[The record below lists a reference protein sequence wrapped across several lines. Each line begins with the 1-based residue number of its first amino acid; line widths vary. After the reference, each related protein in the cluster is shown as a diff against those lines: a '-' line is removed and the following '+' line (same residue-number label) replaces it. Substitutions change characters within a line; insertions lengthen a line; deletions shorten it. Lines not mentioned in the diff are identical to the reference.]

1 MTDTAPLGQPPV
13 AGRDKKFYAGHRDG
27 KRPLKGDPLK
37 GARDRYDVVVIGSG
51 LGGLTAANILAA
63 NMTQMA
69 KPAKVIVISSLGLG
83 GSSPLIRCMLSL
95 IAGPDN
101 IRDTEAMD
109 LLVRCAAHP
118 FVVVRPAALADAPAK
133 GAYRATEAT
142 GAALFPIS
150 RADVAKFLFDALTDK
165 QWDYKAVQLYAA

>member
-1 MTDTAPLGQPPV
+1 MALTLLRHGEPEIAKGTCYGQSDV
-13 AGRDKKFYAGHRDG
+13 TT
-27 KRPLKGDPLK
+27 RPLDDGRFSALMNALP
-37 GARDRYDVVVIGSG
+37 GSFARID
-51 LGGLTAANILAA
+51 
-63 NMTQMA
+63 
-69 KPAKVIVISSLGLG
+69 
-83 GSSPLIRCMLSL
+83 SSPLIRCMLSL